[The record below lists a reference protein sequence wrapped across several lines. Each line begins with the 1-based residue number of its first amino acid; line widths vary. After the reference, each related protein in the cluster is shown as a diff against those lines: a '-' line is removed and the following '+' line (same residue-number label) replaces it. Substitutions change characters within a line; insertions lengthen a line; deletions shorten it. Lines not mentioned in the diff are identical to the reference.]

1 MLWSLWIIYIL
12 FVEKFEA
19 KINTNILCFKTFIS
33 FMAYFSQKLCLY
45 LMHKTL
51 ERDHIKVCYGRYFA
65 QIRPCCKSLT
75 NSCFRKQGATLAI
88 FMLCY
93 QKIFMPKKLSQIQAE
108 VADGQGSLPG
118 FCIFFHQ
125 LLQFECITTIWKV

>member
-65 QIRPCCKSLT
+65 
-75 NSCFRKQGATLAI
+75 
-88 FMLCY
+88 
-93 QKIFMPKKLSQIQAE
+93 
-108 VADGQGSLPG
+108 
-118 FCIFFHQ
+118 
-125 LLQFECITTIWKV
+125 